1 MRYQNPQ
8 FLYFLFAMLIPI
20 IIHLFNLRKHKTV
33 YFSSIL
39 FLKEVKSERKK
50 NKLKQLL
57 ILFSRILTI
66 SALYLSQKPFIPV
79 KKIKSHPI
87 YLYT

>member
-8 FLYFLFAMLIPI
+8 FLYFLFAIAIPI

-39 FLKEVKSERKK
+39 FLKEVKSEKRKK

-57 ILFSRILTI
+57 VLLTE
-66 SALYLSQKPFIPV
+66 S
-79 KKIKSHPI
+79 
-87 YLYT
+87 